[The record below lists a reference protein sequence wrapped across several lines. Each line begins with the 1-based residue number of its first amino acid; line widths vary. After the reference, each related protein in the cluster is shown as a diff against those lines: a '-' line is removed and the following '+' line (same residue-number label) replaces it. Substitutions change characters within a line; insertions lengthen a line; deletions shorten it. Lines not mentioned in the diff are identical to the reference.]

1 MQQRREILPEPVY
14 YIESSE
20 DDTVLVGIG
29 VTVETD
35 SNGRTTIT
43 WHDTSHERAMIAE
56 EVQQEDGY
64 FSFRRAAAEG
74 GQSYKFIPMDLEV
87 YNAKVKNE
95 LMAGKDFNNKT
106 ELIRAFLK
114 TAR

>member
-14 YIESSE
+14 YIESSD

-29 VTVETD
+29 VTIETD

-64 FSFRRAAAEG
+64 FSFRRAVAEG

-95 LMAGKDFNNKT
+95 LMAGKDFNSKA
-106 ELIRAFLK
+106 ELIRAFLR

>member
-1 MQQRREILPEPVY
+1 MQQKRETLPEPVY
-14 YIESSE
+14 YIESSD

-29 VTVETD
+29 ITIETD

-56 EVQQEDGY
+56 EVRQEDGY

-74 GQSYKFIPMDLEV
+74 GQSYKFIPMDLDV
-87 YNAKVKNE
+87 YNTKVKNE
-95 LMAGKDFNNKT
+95 LMAGKDFNNKA
-106 ELIRAFLK
+106 ELIRAFLN